1 MSSAHDDLMP
11 LAPAYV
17 LGALEGD
24 ERRAFEAHLA
34 ECAMCAAEVRSLSA
48 VATGLAQT
56 VPQLSPRPELRSRVL
71 TTVGANIAGPVPHRT
86 AIPTSSR
93 TAVSTLA
100 SWLPFAAILVLA
112 VGLAVYA
119 RDQRGRMRDLE
130 ARVDQSA
137 AAARAAQQ
145 ELVEARRVGADAQA
159 AIGVLAAP
167 DLVRIDLRGEA
178 AAPQASARA
187 LWSRQRG
194 MVFTATNLPPL
205 PAGRVY
211 QVWVVTSDPNPIS
224 AGLLAPDASGGG
236 VGVFMTPPD
245 IAPPTAVAVTMSP
258 AGGVAAPVGDRY
270 LIGLAG
276 G

>member
-1 MSSAHDDLMP
+1 MSSAHDDLMQ
-11 LAPAYV
+11 LAPAYA

-24 ERRAFEAHLA
+24 DRRAFEAHLA
-34 ECAMCAAEVRSLSA
+34 ECAICAAEVRSLAA
-48 VATGLAQT
+48 VTTGLAQT
-56 VPQLSPRPELRSRVL
+56 VPQLSPRPELRNRVL
-71 TTVGANIAGPVPHRT
+71 TTVGANVIGPTPHRT
-86 AIPTSSR
+86 AVATASR
-93 TAVSTLA
+93 KPVSTLA
-100 SWLPFAAILVLA
+100 SWLPFAAILALA
-112 VGLAVYA
+112 AGLAVYG
-119 RDQRGRMRDLE
+119 RDQRARMRDLE

-145 ELVEARRVGADAQA
+145 ALVEARRDGANAQT
-159 AIGVLAAP
+159 AIGVLGAP

-187 LWSRQRG
+187 LWSRERG

-211 QVWVVTSDPNPIS
+211 QVWVVTTDPNPIS
-224 AGLLAPDASGGG
+224 AGLLAPDASGSG

-245 IAPPTAVAVTMSP
+245 IAQPTAVAVTMSP
-258 AGGVAAPVGDRY
+258 AGGVAAPIGDRY